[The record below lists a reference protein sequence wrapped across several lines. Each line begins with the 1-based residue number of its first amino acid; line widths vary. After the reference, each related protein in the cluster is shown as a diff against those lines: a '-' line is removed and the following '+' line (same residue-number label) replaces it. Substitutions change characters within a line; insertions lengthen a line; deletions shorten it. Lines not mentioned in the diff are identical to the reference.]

1 MKKVLIKIEG
11 MTCAGCSSG
20 LEKYL
25 SKQQGII
32 KAEVNLVMSNANIEY
47 DEKIIELSK
56 IDEYVKEAGFKSL
69 GIDKFELEKKDFKK
83 EKIKLLA
90 TIVIGLVVLYLSMG
104 HMIKLPEIS
113 WLCASGNPKMYGIV
127 LLVLTTVVISL
138 SFKTILN
145 GLRKI
150 MHKIPNMESLISVGV
165 ITAYTYSIY
174 SLILTLFVDTVYID
188 KIYFESAVMVLLFT
202 KIGRYIDSKNKIK
215 TKEAI
220 TKLMTITPS
229 MAIIL
234 KDGEERKVSIDLIEK
249 GDIVICRPG
258 ERIAVDGVITDGS
271 SHIDESFITGES
283 ISKDKKAGDKV
294 IAGSINLDGYIEY
307 RAEKIGK
314 DSTVSEIVKM
324 VVEAVN
330 TKPEISKFV
339 DKICYY
345 FVPMVIFIAIIS
357 FVTWLVLGAGVSFAI
372 NIFVSVLVIACPC
385 ALGLATPIAI
395 VASVSTGVKN
405 GILIKNSKVLET
417 TNKID
422 TVVFDKT
429 GTLTDG
435 NLSVDKINR
444 YSDLSENGILQIVG
458 SVEKKSEHPVAKAI
472 IDRCA
477 KLSIKLSNIR
487 EFEILPGMGVV
498 ARYRRQE
505 VLIGNKELMLRNNVN
520 IKVNEEELNKL
531 YESGNI
537 VIYLS
542 INSEL
547 IASIELKDRIKN
559 SSKEVIEKLKEKNIE
574 IIMLTGD
581 NEKTANVIANE
592 LGIEKVIAN
601 VLPKDKAN
609 KIKEIKASGKKVMM
623 VGDGINDAPSLV
635 NADIAVSLE
644 GATDIAID
652 SSDIVIVDSDLIKID
667 FILSLS
673 KKTIKIIKQN
683 LFWAFI
689 YNIVMIPIACGTLS
703 KFSILLNPMYSA
715 LAMTISSITV
725 VLNSLRLKKIK

>member
-25 SKQQGII
+25 NKQQGVI

-47 DEKIIELSK
+47 DEKIVDLNK
-56 IDEYVKEAGFKSL
+56 INEYVKEAGFISL
-69 GIDKFELEKKDFKK
+69 GIDKFELEKKDLKK
-83 EKIKLLA
+83 EKRDLWL
-90 TIVIGLVVLYLSMG
+90 TIFLGLVVMYLSMG
-104 HMIKLPEIS
+104 HMFKLPDIPYVSAEY
-113 WLCASGNPKMYGIV
+113 NPKTYGVV
-127 LLVLTTVVISL
+127 LCVLTTIVIAL
-138 SFKTILN
+138 SFKTIVN
-145 GLRKI
+145 GIKKI
-150 MHKIPNMESLISVGV
+150 IHRMPNMDSLISVGV
-165 ITAYTYSIY
+165 ITAYVYSIY
-174 SLILTLFVDTVYID
+174 SLILTLFVNLMYID

-229 MAIIL
+229 RAVIL
-234 KDGEERKVSIDLIEK
+234 RDSEERKVSIDLIEK
-249 GDIVICRPG
+249 GDVVICRPG
-258 ERIAVDGVITDGS
+258 ERIAVDGVIINGS
-271 SHIDESFITGES
+271 SHIDEAFITGES
-283 ISKDKKAGDKV
+283 VPKDKKVGDKV
-294 IAGSINLDGYIEY
+294 IAGSINIDGYIEY

-330 TKPEISKFV
+330 TKPEISKFA
-339 DKICYY
+339 DKISYY
-345 FVPMVIFIAIIS
+345 FVPSIIVIAVIS
-357 FVTWLVLGAGVSFAI
+357 FITWIILGESIAFAI
-372 NIFVSVLVIACPC
+372 NVFVSVLVIACPC

-395 VASVSTGVKN
+395 VSAVSSGVKN
-405 GILIKNSKVLET
+405 GILIKNSKIFEA

-422 TVVFDKT
+422 TIVFDKT

-435 NLSVDKINR
+435 NLSIAKINR

-458 SVEKKSEHPVAKAI
+458 SVEKKSEHPVAKAVL
-472 IDRCA
+472 DRCS
-477 KLSIKLSNIR
+477 KLSIKLFNIR
-487 EFEILPGMGVV
+487 EFEILPGLGIV
-498 ARYRRQE
+498 ARYRRKDIL
-505 VLIGNKELMLRNNVN
+505 VGNKELMLSNNVN
-520 IKVNEEELNKL
+520 INEEELDKL
-531 YESGNI
+531 YELGNI
-537 VIYLS
+537 VVYLS

-547 IASIELKDRIKN
+547 IAAIELKDRIKAC
-559 SSKEVIEKLKEKNIE
+559 SKDAIQKLQSKNIE

-581 NEKTANVIANE
+581 NEKTANIIANE
-592 LGIEKVIAN
+592 IGIENVVAN
-601 VLPKDKAN
+601 VLPKDKVN
-609 KIKEIKASGKKVMM
+609 KIKEMKNVGKKVMM

-635 NADIAVSLE
+635 NADIGVSLE

-652 SSDIVIVDSDLIKID
+652 SSDVVIVNSDLTKID
-667 FILSLS
+667 LLLSLS

-689 YNIVMIPIACGTLS
+689 YNIIMIPIACGVFS
-703 KFSILLNPMYSA
+703 KFNILLNPMYSA

-725 VLNSLRLKKIK
+725 VLNSLRLKRIK